1 MGATVSAQYAF
12 YTFAKRTILLQTCIL
27 KVVVGA
33 SQTTRIRKV
42 RG

>member
-1 MGATVSAQYAF
+1 QYAF
-12 YTFAKRTILLQTCIL
+12 HAFAKQTILLQTCIL

-42 RG
+42 CG